1 MGSLSIILEVQFMKQ
16 SLKSGNVIVHVIL
29 IIGALAMLL
38 PFIWMIIT
46 SLKTLTESITVPP
59 TIIPK
64 DFQWSNY
71 KEVWALLPFGKFYLN
86 TMLMLLFR
94 TLGSVFFSAMAAYAF
109 ARIKFPGRNFFFML
123 ILIQMMIPGQLFIIP
138 QYNLVSQL
146 GLLNTVSALSVP
158 GIVSAFGTFLL
169 RQFFIGIPN
178 ELEEAAILDGCNR
191 WQIFW
196 KIMMP
201 LTRSGLIAVGIFTA
215 LFAWKDLMWPLIVN
229 VSIDKMTLA
238 SGLASLQG
246 QYSTNFPQLMAGS
259 MIAIWPMLLLFI
271 VFQKQFIAGIAS
283 TGSKS

>member
-1 MGSLSIILEVQFMKQ
+1 MKEII
-16 SLKSGNVIVHVIL
+16 KSKRIIVHSIL
-29 IIGALAMLL
+29 IIGSLAMLL

-46 SLKTLTESITVPP
+46 SLKTLTESTQVPP
-59 TIIPK
+59 TIIPRQFK
-64 DFQWSNY
+64 FSNY
-71 KEVWALLPFGKFYLN
+71 KDVWDLLPFGRFYVN
-86 TMLMLLFR
+86 TSLMLIFR
-94 TLGSVFFSAMAAYAF
+94 ILGSVFFSAMAAYAF
-109 ARIKFPGRNFFFML
+109 ARIKFPGKDFFFM
-123 ILIQMMIPGQLFIIP
+123 IVLIQMMIPGQLFIIP
-138 QYNLVSQL
+138 QYNIVSKL
-146 GLLNTVSALSVP
+146 GLLNTISALVIP

-196 KIMMP
+196 RIMMP
-201 LTRSGLIAVGIFTA
+201 LTKSGLIALGIFTA

-229 VSIDKMTLA
+229 VSIDKMPLS

-271 VFQKQFIAGIAS
+271 IFQRQFIEGIAS

>member
-1 MGSLSIILEVQFMKQ
+1 MKE
-16 SLKSGNVIVHVIL
+16 SLKSKKIIIHGIL
-29 IIGALAMLL
+29 IIGSLAMLL

-46 SLKTLTESITVPP
+46 SLKNLTESTQVPP
-59 TIIPK
+59 TIIPRQFK
-64 DFQWSNY
+64 FSNY
-71 KEVWALLPFGKFYLN
+71 KDVWDLLPFGRFYLN
-86 TMLMLLFR
+86 TILMLIFR
-94 TLGSVFFSAMAAYAF
+94 ILGSVFFSAMAAYAF
-109 ARIKFPGRNFFFML
+109 ARIKFPGKNFFFM
-123 ILIQMMIPGQLFIIP
+123 IVLIQMMIPGQLFIIP
-138 QYNLVSQL
+138 QYNIVSKL
-146 GLLNTVSALSVP
+146 GLLNTISALVIP

-201 LTRSGLIAVGIFTA
+201 LTRSGLIALGIFTA

-229 VSIDKMTLA
+229 VSIDKMPLS

-271 VFQKQFIAGIAS
+271 IFQRQFIEGIAS